1 MNEPK
6 AFCPGC
12 KTETVFGNVGGAR
25 RCLSCGFQFPMSDA
39 PQPIGPSPWSGVE
52 ETFRILFKAF
62 LIMLALA
69 VVAIAVV
76 FAGCAL
82 MMGR

>member
-1 MNEPK
+1 MNEPN

-12 KTETVFGNVGGAR
+12 KTEAVFGNVGGAR
-25 RCLSCGFQFPMSDA
+25 QCLSCGYQFPVSGA
-39 PQPIGPSPWSGVE
+39 PPSIGLTAWSGVE

-62 LIMLALA
+62 LIMLAIAIVGLA
-69 VVAIAVV
+69 VA

-82 MMGR
+82 MLGR